1 MSREGMVALILAAL
15 LAKPLWAAAPE
26 VGSKAPSF
34 EAVATTG
41 TVRLAE
47 FLGKKHVVLAIY
59 YRDFTPV

>member
-1 MSREGMVALILAAL
+1 MRKLSILFFILAAL